1 MKLFFI
7 LGSLGIGG
15 YEVLTVQ
22 MANYLVK
29 EGYKIGIVS
38 LSNDR
43 AIMNL
48 NLINDKVNV
57 YFTPR
62 KNRFDVSAL
71 FKLRKL
77 LKKGKPDL
85 IFSPAFY
92 EHLFAK
98 IAVLVY
104 RPRFK
109 FLLAFH
115 FTVPFTRKDIIF
127 NRIFSVFDRFSNKA
141 PYIAS
146 HHSQPDF
153 YVKRYH
159 IGKGKF
165 QVIHNGIDIRYF
177 SPPKDKKFLKDGT
190 MKLAHVAS
198 LKPLKD
204 QITLLK
210 AVAELDKRL
219 DKWVLH
225 VVGAD
230 VEGVLDDYKKF
241 VKEKNIVEKVKFLG
255 TVDNVKELLDKSDLF
270 ILTSRTEALPISVI
284 EAISMGVPA
293 IVTNVGGNPDI
304 ISDEIEGFLVEPGD
318 YTTIAEKILF
328 LYNNPTI
335 LREMSKNARKKAVA
349 QFDFDYMMEQYI
361 KIFKMMV

>member
-1 MKLFFI
+1 MKIFFI
-7 LGSLGIGG
+7 LGGLRIGG
-15 YEVLTVQ
+15 YEILTAR
-22 MANYLVK
+22 MANYLEK

-38 LSNDR
+38 LSNER
-43 AIMNL
+43 AVMKL
-48 NLINDKVNV
+48 DLIDNKVKV

-77 LKKGKPDL
+77 LNKEKPDL
-85 IFSPAFY
+85 IFSCSFY
-92 EHLFAK
+92 ELLFAK
-98 IAVLVY
+98 IAVLVL
-104 RPRFK
+104 RTRFK

-115 FTVPFTRKDIIF
+115 FTVPFTRKDIMIS
-127 NRIFSVFDRFSNKA
+127 RVYSLFDRFSTA
-141 PYIAS
+141 TPYIAS
-146 HHSQPDF
+146 HRSQPDF
-153 YVKRYH
+153 YIKRFH

-165 QVIHNGIDIRYF
+165 QVIHNGIDTRYF
-177 SPPKDKKFLKDGT
+177 SPSKDKKFLKDGT
-190 MKLAHVAS
+190 MTLAHVAS

-210 AVAELDKRL
+210 AVVELNNRL

-230 VEGVLDDYKKF
+230 VEGVLDDYKKI
-241 VKEKNIVEKVKFLG
+241 VEEKNIAGKVKFLG
-255 TVDNVKELLDKSDLF
+255 TVDSVKELLDRSDLF

-318 YTTIAEKILF
+318 YTMIAEKILF
-328 LYNNPTI
+328 LYNNPAI
-335 LREMSKNARKKAVA
+335 LREMGKNARKKAVT
-349 QFDFDYMMEQYI
+349 QFDFKYMMEQYL
-361 KIFKMMV
+361 KLFKGMV